1 MVHPLCFGRSGLVV
15 AAACL
20 AGLWARAE
28 ASSPREALTPRV
40 GRQLPRAIPYRL
52 VSPGFPAGA
61 ERPGERTLLVLDQVS
76 PRRYGQPLEKL
87 CRELDTTL
95 SSVSRKDIAGVVLGE
110 GNVPWGGGLKVLNA
124 LYDHLKKKWEVAV
137 FQSYASP
144 LTPHPDQQADG
155 WVVCPR
161 GLSGEALR
169 RYLIKFLVTGKPVL
183 RLEGGSGAVEA
194 APLMSLCQRL
204 AVPASFLCAAG
215 CFPPPRSAGTPS
227 AGRAYD
233 LSEVWQQ
240 MPEAA
245 DTLVAGPVEVG
256 GDRVKRFDYTDHFR
270 QQWFLDDATIV
281 GVSRLRWLG
290 REGLEIVGTNPRR
303 EVSLT
308 YDFLG
313 PWETRELVAELAGKI
328 SGKAG
333 DFVELA
339 LSRDGKQFIHAA
351 RAYATPEGNP
361 FHLTS
366 VSSYRFDRERFW
378 VRVTAVLS
386 RGSAARLEL
395 VRANCR
401 VKPPGLHVVSLGPG
415 QDGRLVFAEGF
426 RSRRILHTAEIDN
439 PRALEWERG
448 GLFVRGQNGQPVAV
462 HIRQRFET
470 AEPVARVVVR
480 LHNAAIGPVG
490 QVENSFAISTDGST
504 PITMASVRPRDGG
517 WFGTTELEAGPSA
530 LPAPS
535 KTFYLHITL
544 KSRGVQSVFP
554 SNILGRIE
562 VEAIPASA
570 STRLAAAK

>member
-1 MVHPLCFGRSGLVV
+1 M
-15 AAACL
+15 
-20 AGLWARAE
+20 GLWARAE

-52 VSPGFPAGA
+52 VSPGSPARA
-61 ERPGERTLLVLDQVS
+61 QQPGERTLLVLDQVS
-76 PRRYGQPLEKL
+76 PSRYGQPLEEL
-87 CRELDTTL
+87 CREVDAVL

-110 GNVPWGGGLKVLNA
+110 GNVPWGGGLKTLNA
-124 LYDHLKKKWEVAV
+124 LYDHLKKKWELAV

-144 LTPHPDQQADG
+144 LTPHPDQEADG
-155 WVVCPR
+155 WLVSPR
-161 GLSGEALR
+161 GLGGEALR

-183 RLEGGSGAVEA
+183 RLQGDSGAADA

-204 AVPASFLCAAG
+204 AVPASFLSAAG
-215 CFPPPRSAGTPS
+215 CFPPPRSAGTP
-227 AGRAYD
+227 APTLAYD
-233 LSEVWQQ
+233 LSEVWRQ
-240 MPEAA
+240 MPEEA
-245 DTLVAGPVEVG
+245 DTVVAGPVEVG
-256 GDRVKRFDYTDHFR
+256 GDRVKRFDYADHFR

-290 REGLEIVGTNPRR
+290 REGVEIVGTNPQR

-308 YDFLG
+308 YHFLG

-328 SGKAG
+328 TGQAG
-333 DFVELA
+333 DYVELA
-339 LSRDGKQFIHAA
+339 LSRDGKRFIHAA

-401 VKPPGLHVVSLGPG
+401 VKPPGLHVVSLGPSR
-415 QDGRLVFAEGF
+415 DGRLVFAEGF
-426 RSRRILHTAEIDN
+426 RSSRILHTAEIDN

-448 GLFVRGQNGQPVAV
+448 GLFVRGRDGQPVEV

-470 AEPVARVVVR
+470 TEPVARVVVR
-480 LHNAAIGPVG
+480 LHNAAIGPKG

-504 PITMASVRPRDGG
+504 PIPRDGG

-530 LPAPS
+530 LPASS

-544 KSRGVQSVFP
+544 KSQGGQTALP
-554 SNILGRIE
+554 TNILGGIE
-562 VEAIPASA
+562 IEAIPASA
-570 STRLAAAK
+570 STRLAAAN